1 MYKIPVMTLGL
12 ALLTVSAS
20 LFAGGSTD
28 SGSATAPSAAVA
40 TSGEYSEAP
49 MLAEMVAAGQLPP
62 VVERLPIEPAV
73 MEPIESVG
81 TYGDTIYVFVN
92 SNEPW
97 NTLQEETERG
107 SYLGYIRQDTSVVP
121 NLAKGFELAPDFLSL
136 TITLRE
142 GAQWSDGQ
150 PFTADDIVFAFED
163 WHFDS
168 RVGGA
173 TQPFWMNKVRRA
185 IKIDDYTVRL
195 ETDVP
200 YPVMLAKMGEPAGGD
215 WHAYLPRHYLER
227 FHIKYNPEAD
237 ALAKELGYD
246 SWTVAFEAHD
256 WEYQNGFRHLI
267 EDGEPR
273 PTMQPWSLIEVTDTT
288 KVHERNPYFYKVD
301 PSGQQLPYIDRVI
314 AGIADME
321 TIQLKIIAGEVDLD
335 YVNATTDNYALY
347 KENEAAGGYR
357 LHEIPVNQIAI
368 AFAVNHTHETKGP
381 IFRDLRFRQAL
392 SLAINADEVN
402 DSVYF
407 GLGEPMVFP
416 VAKASFAPPEW
427 SNNPYDAYDPDEANR
442 LLDAAGLDQRGN
454 DGWRLGADGKPFT
467 LTIEGRIQ
475 GEHSATTKAIE
486 LMREYWRAVGLK
498 TEIKLSDN
506 ALHRERRAG
515 NLLEVNVGTWG
526 YPSEARQYMVDRESW
541 VHGNHD
547 LSWAPAW
554 GRWLEAWI
562 EVEEGTRS
570 ISDFEGG
577 ALPGEEPP
585 EEYQQLFQ
593 WGEERAKTVLGSPEY
608 LEVSRKIFGFHFDN
622 LLMQGVVGGQPQ
634 LVIAKAN
641 LGNVPTG
648 FHGSAAWWGDLNI
661 EAEQIYFK

>member
-1 MYKIPVMTLGL
+1 MYKVTVLGL
-12 ALLTVSAS
+12 ALLTASVS
-20 LFAGGSTD
+20 LFAGGTTEGGGST
-28 SGSATAPSAAVA
+28 SAAAVVA
-40 TSGEYSEAP
+40 GDGEYSEAP
-49 MLAEMVAAGQLPP
+49 MLAAMVAAGELPP
-62 VVERLPIEPAV
+62 VADRLPVEPAV

-107 SYLGYIRQDTSVVP
+107 SYLAYIRQDTSVVP
-121 NLAKGFELAPDFLSL
+121 NLAKGVELAPDFLSL

-163 WHFDS
+163 WHFDP
-168 RVGGA
+168 RVGNR

-195 ETDVP
+195 ETDDP

-215 WHAYLPRHYLER
+215 WHAYLPKHYLER
-227 FHIKYNPEAD
+227 FHVKYNPDAD

-246 SWTVAFEAHD
+246 SWNLAFEAHD

-273 PTMQPWSLIEVTDTT
+273 PTMQPWSLIEISDTT

-301 PSGQQLPYIDRVI
+301 PLGQQLPYIDRVV
-314 AGIADME
+314 AGIADIE

-347 KENEAAGGYR
+347 KENEAAGGYV
-357 LHEIPVNQIAI
+357 LQEIPVNQIPI
-368 AFAVNHTHETKGP
+368 AFAVNQTHEGKGEV
-381 IFRDLRFRQAL
+381 FRDVRFRQAL

-416 VAKASFAPPEW
+416 VANASFAAPEW
-427 SNNPYDAYDPDEANR
+427 SNHPYDAYDPDEANR
-442 LLDAAGLDQRGN
+442 LLDAVGLERRGG
-454 DGWRLGADGKPFT
+454 DGWRLGADGNTFT
-467 LTIEGRIQ
+467 ITIEGRVE

-506 ALHRERRAG
+506 ALHRERAIG
-515 NLLEVNVGTWG
+515 NQIEINVGTWG

-541 VHGNHD
+541 VHGDHD
-547 LSWAPAW
+547 LRWAPVW
-554 GRWLEAWI
+554 GQWLKGWI
-562 EVEEGTRS
+562 EVEEGTRD
-570 ISDFEGG
+570 ISSFEGG
-577 ALPGEEPP
+577 VLPGQEPP
-585 EEYQQLFQ
+585 DEFKQLFQ
-593 WGEERAKTVLGSPEY
+593 WGEDRARTVLGSPEY
-608 LEVSRKIFGFHFDN
+608 LEVSRKIFGYHFDN
-622 LLMQGVVGGQPQ
+622 LLIQGVVGGQPH

-641 LGNVPTG
+641 LGNLPTG

-661 EAEQIYFK
+661 EAEQLYFK

>member
-1 MYKIPVMTLGL
+1 VYRAMVLGL
-12 ALLTVSAS
+12 ALLTAGAN
-20 LFAGGSTD
+20 LFAGGAGD
-28 SGSATAPSAAVA
+28 SGSASAPAASAAMG
-40 TSGEYSEAP
+40 SGEYAEAP
-49 MLAEMVAAGQLPP
+49 MLAALVAAGKLPP
-62 VVERLPIEPAV
+62 VADRLPVEPAV

-81 TYGDTIYVFVN
+81 TYGDTIYVFVA
-92 SNEPW
+92 STEPW

-107 SYLGYIRQDTSVVP
+107 SYLGYIRQDTTVVP
-121 NLAKGFELAPDFLSL
+121 NLAKGFELGPDFLSL

-142 GAQWSDGQ
+142 GAQWSDGH
-150 PFTADDIVFAFED
+150 PFTADDVVFAFED

-173 TQPFWMNKVRRA
+173 TQPFWLNKVRRA

-195 ETDVP
+195 ETDSP

-215 WHAYLPRHYLER
+215 WHAYLPRHYLEK

-237 ALAKELGYD
+237 ALAKEQGYD
-246 SWTVAFEAHD
+246 SWNLALEAND
-256 WEYQNGFRHLI
+256 WEYQNGYRHLK

-314 AGIADME
+314 AGIADIE

-335 YVNATTDNYALY
+335 YVNATSDNYALY
-347 KENEAAGGYR
+347 KENEAAGGY
-357 LHEIPVNQIAI
+357 LLQEIPINQIPI
-368 AFAVNHTHETKGP
+368 AFAVNQTHETKGRV
-381 IFRDLRFRQAL
+381 FRDLRFRQAL
-392 SLAINADEVN
+392 SLAIDADEVN

-416 VAKASFAPPEW
+416 VAGASFSPPAW

-442 LLDAAGLDQRGN
+442 LLDAAGLDRRDG
-454 DGWRLGADGKPFT
+454 DGWRLGGDGKIFS
-467 LTIEGRIQ
+467 LTIEGRVQ
-475 GEHSATTKAIE
+475 GEHSATSKAIE

-498 TEIKLSDN
+498 TEIKLSDG
-506 ALHRERRAG
+506 ALHRERRNG
-515 NLLEVNVGTWG
+515 NLLEINVGTWG
-526 YPSEARQYMVDRESW
+526 YPSESRQYMIDREAW
-541 VHGNHD
+541 AHGHHD
-547 LSWAPAW
+547 LSWAPEW
-554 GRWLEAWI
+554 GLWLEAWI

-570 ISDFEGG
+570 LSDFEGG
-577 ALPGEEPP
+577 VLPGQEPP
-585 EEYQQLFQ
+585 EEFKQLFQ
-593 WGEERAKTVLGSPEY
+593 WGEERAQTVLGSPEY

-622 LLMQGVVGGQPQ
+622 LLMQGVVGGQPH
-634 LVIAKAN
+634 LVVAKAN

-648 FHGSAAWWGDLNI
+648 FYGSAAWWGDLNI
-661 EAEQIYFK
+661 EAEQLYFK